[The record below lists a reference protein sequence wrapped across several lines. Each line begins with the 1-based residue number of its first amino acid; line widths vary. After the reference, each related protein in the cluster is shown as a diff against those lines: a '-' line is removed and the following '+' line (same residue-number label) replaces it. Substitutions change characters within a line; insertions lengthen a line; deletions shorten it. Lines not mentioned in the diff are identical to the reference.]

1 VNHIKEIGVDMNFKY
16 MNIAK
21 GLIPIL
27 ISMIILLSFIST
39 HVLAQNR
46 WLRMVDLSVQ
56 EWFSNQFGDPN
67 RVFGHGFINNIMTFC
82 ATFGDVKI
90 ILIVATIIAV
100 LLTFYKKVP
109 QAIWLIIT
117 MTSGALI
124 NYLIK
129 QTIERSRPENHLI
142 VDTGWSFPSGH
153 SNINTLFFLMIMI
166 IIIPLIRQRAFKFII
181 TILSIA
187 FWISVLISR
196 LYFHAHY
203 FSDVVGGVSLA
214 IIWVSL
220 FILVSP
226 LLKFG
231 GEK

>member
-1 VNHIKEIGVDMNFKY
+1 M
-16 MNIAK
+16 
-21 GLIPIL
+21 
-27 ISMIILLSFIST
+27 
-39 HVLAQNR
+39 
-46 WLRMVDLSVQ
+46 
-56 EWFSNQFGDPN
+56 
-67 RVFGHGFINNIMTFC
+67 FGHGFINNIMTFC

-153 SNINTLFFLMIMI
+153 SNINTLFF
-166 IIIPLIRQRAFKFII
+166 
-181 TILSIA
+181 
-187 FWISVLISR
+187 
-196 LYFHAHY
+196 
-203 FSDVVGGVSLA
+203 
-214 IIWVSL
+214 
-220 FILVSP
+220 
-226 LLKFG
+226 
-231 GEK
+231 

>member
-1 VNHIKEIGVDMNFKY
+1 MNFKY

-21 GLIPIL
+21 GIIPIL
-27 ISMIILLSFIST
+27 ICMIILLSFIAT
-39 HVLAQNR
+39 HVLAHNQ
-46 WLRMVDLSVQ
+46 WLGMVDLSVQ
-56 EWFSNQFGDPN
+56 EWFSKQFGNPN
-67 RVFGHGFINNIMTFC
+67 RVFGHEFINNIMTFC
-82 ATFGDVKI
+82 ATFGDVKT
-90 ILIVATIIAV
+90 ILIVAILIAV
-100 LLTFYKKVP
+100 LLMFYKKVQ

-129 QTIERSRPENHLI
+129 QTIERSRPENNLSI
-142 VDTGWSFPSGH
+142 DTGWSFPSGH
-153 SNINTLFFLMIMI
+153 SNINTLFFLIIMI

-181 TILSIA
+181 TILSIV

-226 LLKFG
+226 LLNFFWRKS
-231 GEK
+231 K

>member
-1 VNHIKEIGVDMNFKY
+1 MNFKY

-21 GLIPIL
+21 GIIPIL

-39 HVLAQNR
+39 HVLAQNQ

-67 RVFGHGFINNIMTFC
+67 RVFGHGFINNIMTF
-82 ATFGDVKI
+82 GDVKT

-100 LLTFYKKVP
+100 LLMFYKKVP

-181 TILSIA
+181 TILSIV

-196 LYFHAHY
+196 LSFHAHY

-226 LLKFG
+226 LLNFW

>member
-1 VNHIKEIGVDMNFKY
+1 M
-16 MNIAK
+16 
-21 GLIPIL
+21 
-27 ISMIILLSFIST
+27 
-39 HVLAQNR
+39 
-46 WLRMVDLSVQ
+46 
-56 EWFSNQFGDPN
+56 
-67 RVFGHGFINNIMTFC
+67 
-82 ATFGDVKI
+82 
-90 ILIVATIIAV
+90 
-100 LLTFYKKVP
+100 FYKKVP

-129 QTIERSRPENHLI
+129 QTIERSRPENHLS

-181 TILSIA
+181 TILSIV

-226 LLKFG
+226 LLNFLGKS
-231 GEK
+231 K

>member
-1 VNHIKEIGVDMNFKY
+1 MNMFEVRRHITYSKEDISVDMNFKY

-21 GLIPIL
+21 GIIPIL

-39 HVLAQNR
+39 HVLAQNQ

-153 SNINTLFFLMIMI
+153 SNIN
-166 IIIPLIRQRAFKFII
+166 K
-181 TILSIA
+181 
-187 FWISVLISR
+187 
-196 LYFHAHY
+196 
-203 FSDVVGGVSLA
+203 
-214 IIWVSL
+214 
-220 FILVSP
+220 
-226 LLKFG
+226 
-231 GEK
+231 